1 MSPVSR
7 GRKPKKSKKKAGSRR
22 SAASG
27 SSTSLAVAP
36 TSKSGLGWL
45 QELAA
50 QRDEPEWW
58 AASHDRVLDASVGL
72 LAATGP
78 RTLEQAV
85 AELIG
90 GELHA
95 SILREESGL
104 GLDTWGMRL
113 VDRAAARASAPA
125 ESGDARTGPVWLLHG
140 LASFGS
146 TGLATDARQR
156 ALAASRSL
164 PGDLWR
170 SLPGWLSQQPA
181 ATGDVRVIRDVYGT
195 RTGVLAGFRYP
206 ADASP
211 WVYLID
217 LDASGSVR
225 LVGGGVTDDM
235 DQAASAWRAAVGD
248 SAADA
253 VPEAATG
260 ESLTCLVYYEHEEE
274 SLFGDESLAVMN
286 EWYRAGL
293 RGQEVM
299 AAVKAHGISLPEH
312 RNLFAGIDYMS
323 TAKAFTDWYSSR
335 HGHVPPKRPVQYLA
349 QEWLEGML
357 PGTEHM
363 ISPVR
368 SRFYRELIGDWQEG
382 QDRDAALD
390 LLPEWVRWNGEESG
404 VPAPFLERAVS
415 AATGNAADAEHE
427 GTDEV
432 TAPEA

>member
-7 GRKPKKSKKKAGSRR
+7 GRKPKKSKKKAGGRR
-22 SAASG
+22 SAAPR
-27 SSTSLAVAP
+27 SSTSVAVTPASQFGP
-36 TSKSGLGWL
+36 ERR

-50 QRDEPEWW
+50 EQREPGWW

-72 LAATGP
+72 LAASGP

-90 GELHA
+90 GELHEA
-95 SILREESGL
+95 ILREESGL
-104 GLDTWGMRL
+104 GLDLWGMRL
-113 VDRAAARASAPA
+113 VDRAAARASAPT

-146 TGLATDARQR
+146 RGLATDARR
-156 ALAASRSL
+156 HALAASKSL
-164 PGDLWR
+164 PDDLRR
-170 SLPGWLSQQPA
+170 SLPGWLAQQPA

-195 RTGVLAGFRYP
+195 RIGVLAGFRYP

-217 LDASGSVR
+217 LDVSGSFR
-225 LVGGGVTDDM
+225 LVGGGTFDDI
-235 DQAASAWRAAVGD
+235 DQAACAWRAGVGD

-274 SLFGDESLAVMN
+274 QVWGDESLAVMN
-286 EWYRAGL
+286 EWYRARL
-293 RGQEVM
+293 RGQAVM
-299 AAVKAHGISLPEH
+299 QAVEAHGIALPEA
-312 RNLFAGIDYMS
+312 RYLFADIDYMS
-323 TAKAFTDWYSSR
+323 AAKPFTNWYSSR
-335 HGHVPPKRPVQYLA
+335 HGHVPPRQPVRYLA
-349 QEWLEGML
+349 EEWLEGML
-357 PGTEHM
+357 PGTERM
-363 ISPVR
+363 VSPAR
-368 SRFYRELIGDWQEG
+368 SRFYRELISDWQEG

-404 VPAPFLERAVS
+404 VPALFLERAVS
-415 AATGNAADAEHE
+415 AATGAADAAT
-427 GTDEV
+427 GAADEV
-432 TAPEA
+432 ASPEA

>member
-7 GRKPKKSKKKAGSRR
+7 SRKPKKSKKKTGNRR
-22 SAASG
+22 SATPR
-27 SSTSLAVAP
+27 SSTSVAVPP
-36 TSKSGLGWL
+36 TSKFEPGWP
-45 QELAA
+45 QELAG

-58 AASHDRVLDASVGL
+58 EASHDRVLDATVGL
-72 LAATGP
+72 LAASGP

-95 SILREESGL
+95 SVLREESGL
-104 GLDTWGMRL
+104 RLDTWGMRL

-146 TGLATDARQR
+146 GGLATYAKQR

-164 PGDLWR
+164 PGDLR
-170 SLPGWLSQQPA
+170 HSLPGWLSQQPE

-195 RTGVLAGFRYP
+195 RIGVLAGFRYP
-206 ADASP
+206 AEASP
-211 WVYLID
+211 WVYLVD

-225 LVGGGVTDDM
+225 LAGGGTFDDM

-248 SAADA
+248 SATGA

-274 SLFGDESLAVMN
+274 SLFGDESLAVMS

-299 AAVKAHGISLPEH
+299 AAVAAHGISLPEH
-312 RNLFAGIDYMS
+312 RYLFADIDYMS
-323 TAKAFTDWYSSR
+323 AARPFTDWYSSR
-335 HGHVPPKRPVQYLA
+335 HGHVPPEQPVQYLA
-349 QEWLEGML
+349 EEWLEGML

-363 ISPVR
+363 VSPAR
-368 SRFYRELIGDWQEG
+368 SRFYRELIDDWQEG
-382 QDRDAALD
+382 PERDAALD
-390 LLPEWVRWNGEESG
+390 LLPEWVRWNGKESG
-404 VPAPFLERAVS
+404 VPALFLERAVS

-432 TAPEA
+432 TLPEA

>member
-22 SAASG
+22 SAAPR
-27 SSTSLAVAP
+27 SSTSVAVTP
-36 TSKSGLGWL
+36 TSKFEPGWL
-45 QELAA
+45 QELAG
-50 QRDEPEWW
+50 QRDEPDWW
-58 AASHDRVLDASVGL
+58 EASHDRVLDASVGL
-72 LAATGP
+72 LAAAGP

-104 GLDTWGMRL
+104 GLDIWGMRL

-146 TGLATDARQR
+146 AGLATDARQR

-164 PGDLWR
+164 PGDRWR

-217 LDASGSVR
+217 LDASGAVR
-225 LVGGGVTDDM
+225 LAGGGAFDDM

-260 ESLTCLVYYEHEEE
+260 ESLTALVYYEHQEEL
-274 SLFGDESLAVMN
+274 LFGDESLAVMI

-299 AAVKAHGISLPEH
+299 AAAEAHGIALPAP
-312 RNLFAGIDYMS
+312 RYLFAGIDYMS
-323 TAKAFTDWYSSR
+323 AAKAFTDWYSSR
-335 HGHVPPKRPVQYLA
+335 HGHVPPKQPVRYLA
-349 QEWLEGML
+349 EEWLEGML

-363 ISPVR
+363 VSPAR
-368 SRFYRELIGDWQEG
+368 SRFYHELIDDWQEG
-382 QDRDAALD
+382 QERDAALD

-404 VPAPFLERAVS
+404 VPALFLERAVS
-415 AATGNAADAEHE
+415 AATGNVADAEHE
-427 GTDEV
+427 DPRLQG
-432 TAPEA
+432 